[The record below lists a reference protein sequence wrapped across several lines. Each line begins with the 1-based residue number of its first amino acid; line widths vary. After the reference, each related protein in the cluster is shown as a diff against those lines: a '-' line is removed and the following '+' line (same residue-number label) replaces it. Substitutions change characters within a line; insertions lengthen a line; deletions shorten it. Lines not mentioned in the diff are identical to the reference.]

1 MNNYS
6 VYTKANERLK
16 VLDRKYT
23 TLEVLYHQR
32 EALELSET
40 LIHSIVI
47 ELGAIAEEA
56 SYLSIVKSDALN
68 LPYY

>member
-23 TLEVLYHQR
+23 TLEILYHQR
-32 EALELSET
+32 KALGLLET

-47 ELGAIAEEA
+47 ELGAIADEA
-56 SYLSIVKSDALN
+56 SYLSIVKNDALN

>member
-23 TLEVLYHQR
+23 TLEILYHQR
-32 EALELSET
+32 EALGLSET

-56 SYLSIVKSDALN
+56 SYLSIVKNDALN

>member
-23 TLEVLYHQR
+23 TLEILYHQR
-32 EALELSET
+32 EALGLSET

-47 ELGAIAEEA
+47 ELGAIADEA
-56 SYLSIVKSDALN
+56 SYLSIVKNDALN

>member
-1 MNNYS
+1 MDNYS
-6 VYTKANERLK
+6 VYTKADERLE

-32 EALELSET
+32 EALELSDE
-40 LIHSIVI
+40 LVVAIVT
-47 ELGAIAEEA
+47 ELGGIADEA
-56 SYLSIVKSDALN
+56 SYLSIVKNTALN